1 MKDNLSKLTLI
12 NKKSKKVA
20 SRQHWWL
27 ALGAYA
33 HLQGDT
39 LGLAGLLPHQ
49 KGKKILANNYLTL
62 KDKRPGIVQPSRALA
77 RQQAKLVLP
86 SLELIYRS
94 TLKHHQK
101 FLKKQFCVWVKHEIN
116 TPFSNAHTLV
126 TELGFDCIVEGN
138 HGVRW
143 WMDQLKKC
151 RVKHITS
158 LIS

>member
-1 MKDNLSKLTLI
+1 MKDNLLKLTLI

-33 HLQGDT
+33 HLRGDT
-39 LGLAGLLPHQ
+39 LGIAGLLPHQ
-49 KGKKILANNYLTL
+49 KGKRILANNYLTL
-62 KDKRPGIVQPSRALA
+62 KDKRPGVVQPNRALS

-101 FLKKQFCVWVKHEIN
+101 FLKKQFCVWVKSEIN
-116 TPFSNAHTLV
+116 TPFSNAHKLA
-126 TELGFDCIVEGN
+126 TELGFDYILEGN

-143 WMDQLKKC
+143 WMDQLKNAELS
-151 RVKHITS
+151 T
-158 LIS
+158 

>member
-1 MKDNLSKLTLI
+1 LKDNLSKLTLI

-27 ALGAYA
+27 ALDAYA

-39 LGLAGLLPHQ
+39 LGIAGLLPHQ

-62 KDKRPGIVQPSRALA
+62 KSKRPGIVQPSRALA

-116 TPFSNAHTLV
+116 TPFSNAHKLA
-126 TELGFDCIVEGN
+126 TELGFDCILEGN

-143 WMDQLKKC
+143 WMDQLKKMQ
-151 RVKHITS
+151 S
-158 LIS
+158 

>member
-1 MKDNLSKLTLI
+1 MKDNLLKLTLI

-39 LGLAGLLPHQ
+39 RGIAGLLPHQ
-49 KGKKILANNYLTL
+49 KGKELLANNYLTL

-116 TPFSNAHTLV
+116 TPFSNAHKLA
-126 TELGFDCIVEGN
+126 TELGFDCILEGN

-143 WMDQLKKC
+143 WMDQLKKMQ
-151 RVKHITS
+151 S
-158 LIS
+158 